1 MINKLNIYYN
11 GWGEYWHWGSL
22 WLLENRQKTIV
33 FEYSDEATA
42 RGLELSKLNLP
53 LAQKIRQDFP
63 SHQDRLPGVIADCL
77 PDGWGR
83 LLMDRWFRKQQ
94 IPLNQIT
101 ALDRLTCLGSN
112 AMGAFAF
119 EPEQNLLHENAQD
132 FSLQRLAAESQK
144 IMQEQ
149 ASDLLNEL
157 VLMGGSPHGARPK
170 VLLYRSETEPKYSN
184 FDFPKAQAWLVKFPA
199 QNEKPEVAALERIYA
214 VCAEKAG
221 LQMEQSEYFNL
232 GNNLT
237 AFGSKRFDRVGNIR
251 VPMHT
256 LAGYLHDDFRV
267 PACDYE
273 TLIRATAHIS
283 GNNQQQLQRA
293 YRQAVF
299 NVAFNN
305 RDDHTKNFS
314 FVLNQQQEWQ
324 LSPAYDLTYNEGP
337 NGYHQMSVMGE
348 ALNVEKQ
355 HLIKL
360 AKLAGISKPQ
370 AEQIIEQTCTIAS
383 QLRATAQDVLP
394 GEISQSTLHHVQ
406 TTLDKRIKQLTT
418 S

>member
-1 MINKLNIYYN
+1 MINKLNIYYD
-11 GWGEYWHWGSL
+11 GWGEHWHWGSL
-22 WLLENRQKTIV
+22 WLLEDAQKTIV
-33 FEYSDEATA
+33 FEYSDAA
-42 RGLELSKLNLP
+42 MAHGLELSKLNLP
-53 LAQKIRQDFP
+53 LAQKITQDHP
-63 SHQDRLPGVIADCL
+63 RHQDKLPGILADCL

-83 LLMDRWFRKQQ
+83 LLMDRWFRQQQ
-94 IPLNQIT
+94 IPPHQVT
-101 ALDRLTCLGSN
+101 ALDRLTYLGRN
-112 AMGAFAF
+112 AMGAFSF
-119 EPEQNLLHENAQD
+119 EPEQSLLHENAQN
-132 FSLQRLAAESQK
+132 FSLQILAAESQK

-170 VLLYRSETEPKYSN
+170 VLLYRSQAEQKYSN
-184 FDFPKAQAWLVKFPA
+184 FDFPGAEAWLVKFPA
-199 QNEKPEVAALERIYA
+199 QNEKPEVAALEKIYA

-221 LQMEQSEYFNL
+221 LQLEQSEYFNL

-237 AFGSKRFDRVGNIR
+237 AFGSKRFDRAGNLR

-267 PACDYE
+267 PGCDYE

-283 GNNQQQLQRA
+283 YNSQQQIQRA
-293 YRQAVF
+293 FRQAVF
-299 NVAFNN
+299 NVVFNN

-324 LSPAYDLTYNEGP
+324 LSPAYDLTFNEGP
-337 NGYHQMSVMGE
+337 NGYHQMSIMGE
-348 ALNVEKQ
+348 AMNIEKQ

-360 AKLAGISKPQ
+360 AKIAGISKPQ
-370 AEQIIEQTCTIAS
+370 TEQIIEQTCGAAS
-383 QLRATAQDVLP
+383 ALQKTAQDLLP
-394 GEISQSTLHHVQ
+394 GEISKSTLQYVQ
-406 TTLDKRIKQLTT
+406 AAVDKRIKQLTA